1 MRGNVAT
8 VIQPGERSPAPE
20 PLVLVQDLVNTVDL
34 EMEQDALTTPAELTA
49 FCADHGLPGT
59 RFDQADLD
67 DVLTLREAVRDV
79 CQAHAGV
86 DVPAESLVS
95 LDRLLAEAP
104 LRVVLSADGGVTVR
118 PVDGL
123 QNMQALIATMAA
135 DITASVAA
143 GTWPRLK
150 ACAADTCRWV
160 YYDRS
165 PAGRSR
171 WCTMSLCG
179 ARNKMRKYRARG

>member
-1 MRGNVAT
+1 MSGNVAN

-34 EMEQDALTTPAELTA
+34 EMEQDALTKPAELST
-49 FCADHGLPGT
+49 FCSEHGLPGL
-59 RFDQADLD
+59 RFDWEDLEQ
-67 DVLTLREAVRDV
+67 VLTLREAVRDV

-86 DVPAESLVS
+86 DVPAKSLAF
-95 LDRLLAEAP
+95 LHRLLAEAP
-104 LRVVLSADGGVTVR
+104 LTLKLSADGGATVR
-118 PVDGL
+118 PAGGL
-123 QNMQALIATMAA
+123 RNVHALVAQLAA

-179 ARNKMRKYRARG
+179 ARNKMRNYRARS

>member
-1 MRGNVAT
+1 M
-8 VIQPGERSPAPE
+8 IQPGERTPAPE

-34 EMEQDALTTPAELTA
+34 EMERDTLTEPAELSA
-49 FCADHGLPGT
+49 FCTAHGLPDL
-59 RFDQADLD
+59 RFDQADLAE
-67 DVLTLREAVRDV
+67 VLTLREAVRDV

-86 DVPAESLVS
+86 DVPAESLAV

-104 LRVVLSADGGVTVR
+104 LRLALSADGGATVH
-118 PVDGL
+118 PADGL
-123 QNMQALIATMAA
+123 RNVPALVARIAA
-135 DITASVAA
+135 DITAATHA

-171 WCTMSLCG
+171 WCTMALCG
-179 ARNKMRKYRARG
+179 SRNKMRKYRART

>member
-1 MRGNVAT
+1 MSGNVAN
-8 VIQPGERSPAPE
+8 VIQPGERTPAPE

-34 EMEQDALTTPAELTA
+34 EMEQDALTRPAELST
-49 FCADHGLPGT
+49 FCADHGLPGL
-59 RFDQADLD
+59 RFDWDDLEQ
-67 DVLTLREAVRDV
+67 VVTLREAVRDV

-86 DVPAESLVS
+86 DVPAQSLAV

-104 LRVVLSADGGVTVR
+104 LRLALSADGGATVR
-118 PVDGL
+118 PAEGL
-123 QNMQALIATMAA
+123 RNVHALVAQLAA

-179 ARNKMRKYRARG
+179 ARNKMRKYRART

>member
-1 MRGNVAT
+1 
-8 VIQPGERSPAPE
+8 
-20 PLVLVQDLVNTVDL
+20 LHDL
-34 EMEQDALTTPAELTA
+34 
-49 FCADHGLPGT
+49 
-59 RFDQADLD
+59 RFDQADLTE
-67 DVLTLREAVRDV
+67 VLTLREAVRDV

-86 DVPAESLVS
+86 EVPAESLAV

-104 LRVVLSADGGVTVR
+104 LRLALSAGGGVTIR
-118 PVDGL
+118 PADGL
-123 QNMQALIATMAA
+123 RKVPALVARIAA
-135 DITASVAA
+135 DIAAATQA

-171 WCTMSLCG
+171 WCTMALCG
-179 ARNKMRKYRARG
+179 SRNKMRKYRART

>member
-1 MRGNVAT
+1 M
-8 VIQPGERSPAPE
+8 IQPGERSPAPK
-20 PLVLVQDLVNTVDL
+20 PLALVQDLVNTVDL
-34 EMEQDALTTPAELTA
+34 EMEQDALTKPADLST
-49 FCADHGLPGT
+49 FCADHGLPGL
-59 RFDQADLD
+59 RFDWTDLEQAL
-67 DVLTLREAVRDV
+67 VLREAVRDV

-86 DVPAESLVS
+86 DVPATSLEA

-104 LRVVLSADGGVTVR
+104 LRLTLAANGDATVR
-118 PVDGL
+118 PADGL
-123 QNMQALIATMAA
+123 RNIQALVAQLAA
-135 DITASVAA
+135 DITASVAD

-150 ACAADTCRWV
+150 ACAADSCRWV

>member
-1 MRGNVAT
+1 MAT
-8 VIQPGERSPAPE
+8 VIQPGERNPAPE
-20 PLVLVQDLVNTVDL
+20 PLALVQDLINTVDL
-34 EMEQDALTTPAELTA
+34 ELENDALLAPADLST
-49 FCADHGLPGT
+49 FCSDHGLLGL
-59 RFDQADLD
+59 RFGRDDLAQ
-67 DVLTLREAVRDV
+67 VLMLREALRDV

-86 DVPAESLVS
+86 DVPAESLAL
-95 LDRLLAEAP
+95 LDRLLADAS
-104 LRVVLSADGGVTVR
+104 LTLVLSADGTATVR
-118 PVDGL
+118 PADGL
-123 QNMQALIATMAA
+123 RGVPALVARLAA
-135 DITASVAA
+135 DITAAVAA

-179 ARNKMRKYRARG
+179 ARNKMRRYRANS

>member
-1 MRGNVAT
+1 MGGNVAT
-8 VIQPGERSPAPE
+8 VIQPGERNPAPE

-34 EMEQDALTTPAELTA
+34 EMEQDAMANPADLST
-49 FCADHGLPGT
+49 FCADHGLPEL
-59 RFDQADLD
+59 RFDWDDLEQ
-67 DVLTLREAVRDV
+67 VLTLREAVRDV

-86 DVPAESLVS
+86 DVPAESLAV

-104 LRVVLSADGGVTVR
+104 LTLTLSADGGATVR
-118 PVDGL
+118 AADGL
-123 QNMQALIATMAA
+123 HNVQALVAQMAA

-150 ACAADTCRWV
+150 ACAADSCRWV

-179 ARNKMRKYRARG
+179 SRNKMRKYRARG